1 MRFLSFLLSALLA
14 LFLSVQSLAATSGP
28 VDLKNIYSKDDV
40 NSLKEAFETY
50 KKYNTENPQ
59 NLESRIKAAEL
70 VYYLSNQTQK
80 KSEKKDYLNQGIEW
94 AQQAINLNGNEAG
107 GHFYYGILTGLKVE
121 ISGFITALRSKDLIR
136 DEMLKVV
143 ELNPAYEKGDAYLA
157 LGRWYMEVPSFMG
170 GDETK
175 GKEYLEKVLEI
186 APKRTKPH
194 LALAEYYSK
203 KKKYDLAKKEIQA
216 VLDTPD
222 SAELFG
228 PEIELDKADARALL
242 AKIDE
247 KLNKPLRPY

>member
-1 MRFLSFLLSALLA
+1 VFIFSLLISFNV
-14 LFLSVQSLAATSGP
+14 FATSSSP
-28 VDLKNIYSKDDV
+28 VDLKTLYSKDEV
-40 NSLKEAFETY
+40 NSLKEAYETY
-50 KKYNTENPQ
+50 KKYNAENPQ
-59 NLESRIKAAEL
+59 NSDSRIKAAEL

-80 KSEKKDYLNQGIEW
+80 KSEKKEYLNQGIEW
-94 AQQAINLNGNEAG
+94 SQQAIQINPNEAG

-170 GDETK
+170 GDEEK
-175 GKEYLEKVLEI
+175 GKQYLEKVLEI
-186 APKRTKPH
+186 SPKRTKPH

-203 KKKYDLAKKEIQA
+203 KRKYDLAKKEIQM

-222 SAELFG
+222 STELFG
-228 PEIELDKADARALL
+228 PEVELDKQDAQALL
-242 AKIDE
+242 SKIEE